1 MYSAIPTMASA
12 EPFRHSF
19 SVASILANSLTAG
32 SLFTYP
38 IFSSS
43 LQSQLHLSIK
53 QVSATASIAVLTQYL
68 SAGAW
73 GALADRLGSAKVSL
87 VAGILFFCGYSTL
100 SYLLLESPQDSHS
113 PNVLRD
119 HNQSAGLGT
128 WIQVTTAYSVCG
140 AATAASYFSAITAS
154 TRIFGEKNPGLS
166 VAGPSSMFGLSPLL
180 LSFLGVRCF
189 SRPDGSFNSAGYLG
203 SLAILTLI
211 VNAIGLF
218 GLQRKDGFELIL
230 APSTHGHDER
240 SPLIQTS
247 PPLPTQYAQPKL
259 ATRTERDPEGMAS
272 FLASPTVWLL
282 GLAVLFSVGPAEMTI
297 ASIGAVADAQNPDL
311 GTVFKARQ
319 VQLISIT
326 NTFCRLLSGWLSD
339 RWCGSSWGLRLV
351 IWGFACLCYLT
362 ACFSVAMNGGIIW
375 VLSTVTGSC
384 YGIICTLAP
393 SLVAT
398 VWPIKFFGRNYGVIS
413 YFFAT
418 GSFLFT
424 FLFGMLFEPSDS
436 NSIDRIYRMSGV
448 SELASI
454 VLMVVLYRIY
464 WVHKIP

>member
-1 MYSAIPTMASA
+1 
-12 EPFRHSF
+12 
-19 SVASILANSLTAG
+19 
-32 SLFTYP
+32 
-38 IFSSS
+38 
-43 LQSQLHLSIK
+43 
-53 QVSATASIAVLTQYL
+53 
-68 SAGAW
+68 
-73 GALADRLGSAKVSL
+73 
-87 VAGILFFCGYSTL
+87 
-100 SYLLLESPQDSHS
+100 
-113 PNVLRD
+113 
-119 HNQSAGLGT
+119 
-128 WIQVTTAYSVCG
+128 
-140 AATAASYFSAITAS
+140 
-154 TRIFGEKNPGLS
+154 
-166 VAGPSSMFGLSPLL
+166 MFGLSPLL

>member
-1 MYSAIPTMASA
+1 
-12 EPFRHSF
+12 
-19 SVASILANSLTAG
+19 
-32 SLFTYP
+32 
-38 IFSSS
+38 
-43 LQSQLHLSIK
+43 
-53 QVSATASIAVLTQYL
+53 
-68 SAGAW
+68 
-73 GALADRLGSAKVSL
+73 
-87 VAGILFFCGYSTL
+87 
-100 SYLLLESPQDSHS
+100 
-113 PNVLRD
+113 
-119 HNQSAGLGT
+119 
-128 WIQVTTAYSVCG
+128 
-140 AATAASYFSAITAS
+140 
-154 TRIFGEKNPGLS
+154 
-166 VAGPSSMFGLSPLL
+166 MFGLSPLL

-375 VLSTVTGSC
+375 VLSTVTGCC
-384 YGIICTLAP
+384 YGII
-393 SLVAT
+393 SLWHRAWWLLSGQSNSLDETTALFLTSLRQGASCLRSFSGCFLSRVI
-398 VWPIKFFGRNYGVIS
+398 PIQS
-413 YFFAT
+413 T
-418 GSFLFT
+418 GSIECLVFLSW
-424 FLFGMLFEPSDS
+424 PRSS
-436 NSIDRIYRMSGV
+436 
-448 SELASI
+448 
-454 VLMVVLYRIY
+454 
-464 WVHKIP
+464 